1 MIFHVHMKVE
11 IPYGADPKVV
21 EDLKAKEKTYSQ
33 KLQEQGKWRHIWRIT
48 GLYENI
54 SIFDVESNQEL
65 HDLLMGL
72 PLYPFMKIQIQAL
85 CRHPS
90 SVKVDDK

>member
-11 IPYGADPKVV
+11 IPPQLDARFVD
-21 EDLKAKEKTYSQ
+21 ELKAKEKAYSQ
-33 KLQEQGKWRHIWRIT
+33 KLQEQGKWRHIWRIA
-48 GLYENI
+48 GLYENF
-54 SIFDVESNQEL
+54 SIFDVTDNQEL
-65 HDLLMGL
+65 HDILMGL

-90 SVKVDDK
+90 SIREDDK